1 MGYWNHRHLVL
12 GDAPA
17 DRWTAAWR
25 QILADRRQSGQP
37 LPTVQDGL
45 ASLAAALRG
54 GTMWP
59 KTAAVVV
66 AGGAAP
72 VAFEPSAVPTLAAE
86 WASAV
91 CDLVDIYVRDVG
103 RPPTAHEALAMF
115 EFVVRPE
122 PGAFFADG
130 ASVLSGAWSLVIRPD
145 VGPVRDDFSCVFAGV
160 RAADVSRRLVE
171 DAGGVVIEHAV
182 HETAAE
188 AAQWSMRLLNHDPE
202 IEALT
207 LCETEALGFSPPN
220 TVLIRRGRLATTL
233 GHEHVRRWSEAFGT
247 WCVGLE
253 AGPRPRVVG
262 GLLGASIGAD
272 DYSTVQEATTAL
284 NQLSD
289 SLGFSASDLTTGFG
303 VARVE
308 TWLVRATAPLGAPRR
323 PPAPVWLGAIA
334 ADPAAARLALRRL
347 SPPDDWRLLDRSTDD
362 RPATFSLLRGT
373 PDPAAWSALTT
384 ALDGW
389 ALAVTL
395 DGDGA
400 GSLDAYQC
408 GGGSG
413 RTTARGPK
421 AHVAAFGDLALMVGE
436 APGEIRWPA
445 ELRGESSADRR
456 PPGLFELLV
465 SEGLV
470 HADDVA
476 RLERLLPPDSIVH
489 PHDSERLDS
498 TRWPCERDARLAAWA
513 AQWLPDPA
521 GVVSELLLALPRAGR
536 DLTALRRLVDVARD
550 HSDDALLNDDADP
563 VLAMAVQDLA
573 EAHLAAAD
581 GLDAYHVHR
590 QLPGLAA
597 THAAAVV
604 RVALERDVI
613 DADALIEAALAML
626 PPILEPP
633 TWFWQLIDQAC
644 GVEGLLRPHLESL
657 PASQL
662 AAFHAYQRDL
672 ATRLTGDAWRARLPE
687 DCSDETIFEAAAWV
701 VTLGRTRYRA
711 VAFDSALM
719 TSEARPGTRAAR
731 AILGLA
737 AEVWD
742 ERFEPEPFPSDYEV
756 GWNADGTACLPRA

>member
-1 MGYWNHRHLVL
+1 MGYWNHRDLVL

-17 DRWTAAWR
+17 DRWTRAWR
-25 QILADRRQSGQP
+25 RILDDRRQNGQP
-37 LPTVQDGL
+37 YPTVHDAL
-45 ASLAAALRG
+45 SALVAALRERAI
-54 GTMWP
+54 WP
-59 KTAAVVV
+59 KTAAVVLT
-66 AGGAAP
+66 GEAASI
-72 VAFEPSAVPTLAAE
+72 AFEPTSGTSIADE
-86 WASAV
+86 WASAIR
-91 CDLVDIYVRDVG
+91 DLDNIYVRDLG

-130 ASVLSGAWSLVIRPD
+130 ESVLTGVWSLVLRPD
-145 VGPVRDDFSCVFAGV
+145 VGPVRDDFSCVFTGV
-160 RAADVSRRLVE
+160 RASAVSRLLIE
-171 DAGGVVIEHAV
+171 NAGGVVLERAV
-182 HETAAE
+182 HETVAE
-188 AAQWSMRLLNHDPE
+188 AAHWAKCLLNHDPE
-202 IEALT
+202 VEALT
-207 LCETEALGFSPPN
+207 FCETEALGFSPPN
-220 TVLIRRGRLATTL
+220 TVLIRRGRLAATF

-253 AGPRPRVVG
+253 TAPRPRVVG
-262 GLLGASIGAD
+262 AFLGASIGAD
-272 DYSTVQEATTAL
+272 DYMTTQEAATAL

-289 SLGFSASDLTTGFG
+289 SLGFSVSDVTTGFG
-303 VARVE
+303 VAQVE
-308 TWLVRATAPLGAPRR
+308 TWLVRSTPPLGAPRR
-323 PPAPVWLGAIA
+323 PRVPVWLGAIA
-334 ADPAAARLALRRL
+334 VDPAVARSVLRRM
-347 SPPDDWRLLDRSTDD
+347 SPPDDWRLLDGSTED

-373 PDPAAWSALTT
+373 ADPAMWSALTT

-408 GGGSG
+408 GGGHS
-413 RTTARGPK
+413 RRVARGPT
-421 AHVAAFGDLALMVGE
+421 AHVAAFGDLTLMVGE

-445 ELRGESSADRR
+445 ELRGESGADRR
-456 PPGLFELLV
+456 PPGLFEVLV

-470 HADDVA
+470 REDDVA
-476 RLERLLPPDSIVH
+476 RLERLLSPDSIVH
-489 PHDSERLDS
+489 PHGSERLDS
-498 TRWPCERDARLAAWA
+498 TRWPSERDARLAAWA
-513 AQWLPDPA
+513 AQWLPDPT

-550 HSDDALLNDDADP
+550 HCDDALLDDDADP

-573 EAHLAAAD
+573 EAHLAATE

-590 QLPGLAA
+590 RLPGLAA

-604 RVALERDVI
+604 RIALERDVI
-613 DADALIEAALAML
+613 DADALIEVALVLL

-633 TWFWQLIDQAC
+633 TWFWQLIEEAR
-644 GVEGLLRPHLESL
+644 GVADLLRPHLEAL

-672 ATRLTGDAWRARLPE
+672 ATRLTGDPWRARLPE
-687 DCSDETIFEAAAWV
+687 DCSDETSFEAAAWV
-701 VTLGRTRYRA
+701 VTLGRDRYRA
-711 VAFDSALM
+711 VAFDSTLM

-756 GWNADGTACLPRA
+756 GWNPDGTANPSSP